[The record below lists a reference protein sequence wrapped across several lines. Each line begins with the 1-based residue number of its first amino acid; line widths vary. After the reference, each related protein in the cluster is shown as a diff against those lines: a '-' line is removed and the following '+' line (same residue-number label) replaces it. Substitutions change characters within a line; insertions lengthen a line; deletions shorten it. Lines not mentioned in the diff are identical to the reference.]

1 MTPNEFRSSIALGG
15 IFATRLLGLFMI
27 LPTFSLYAMGLPGA
41 TASKIGIALGIYGLT
56 QALLQLPFGM
66 LSDRF
71 GRKHIITFGLIL
83 FAVGSLVAAF
93 SESIGGIIIGRAL
106 QGSGAIGSTLIA
118 LMADLTREEQR
129 SKAMAIMGSMIG
141 LSFSLALVV
150 GPIVSFYFSI
160 QGIFVLTAML
170 ALLGI
175 VILHSQVA
183 QPLSYRKPEKL
194 SPHLKQLRILFKNK
208 ALLKLNFGIFS
219 QHAILTANFVI
230 LPLLLNT
237 LLPNNHPSPLFYLL
251 IIGSAFAVAIPIII
265 YTHRKKMAPTLLPI
279 MIAVLALSQLLFI
292 FFHNQLSFIAAN
304 LILFFIAF
312 NVLEAELPAQI
323 SILAPQAHK
332 GAAMGIYSSCQFLGI
347 FCGGAVGGFLYGHL
361 GSTPIFALGLGLAV
375 IWFTL
380 SVVRKKPV
388 ENNEAAVGIDSL

>member
-41 TASKIGIALGIYGLT
+41 TASNIGIAIGIYGLT
-56 QALLQLPFGM
+56 QALLQLPFGL

-71 GRKHIITFGLIL
+71 GRKHIITCGLIL

-93 SESIGGIIIGRAL
+93 SESIGGIILGRAL

-141 LSFSLALVV
+141 LSFSLALVI
-150 GPIVSFYFSI
+150 GPVVSFYFSI

-175 VILHSQVA
+175 VILHSQVS
-183 QPLSYRKPEKL
+183 QPLSYRKPESL
-194 SPHLKQLRILFKNK
+194 NPHLKQLHVLLKNK

-251 IIGSAFAVAIPIII
+251 IIGSAFAVAVPIII
-265 YTHRKKMAPTLLPI
+265 YSHRKKMAHILLPI

-292 FFHNQLSFIAAN
+292 FFHNQLWFIAAN

-323 SILAPQAHK
+323 SIIAPQAHK

-347 FCGGAVGGFLYGHL
+347 FCGGALGGFLYGHL
-361 GSTPIFALGLGLAV
+361 GSTPIFVLGLGLAV

-380 SVVRKKPV
+380 SVIRKRPV
-388 ENNEAAVGIDSL
+388 KNNEAAVGVDSL